1 MMIISLGVLYYIIV
15 SGGFKSVLNQAY
27 RSRAEDMGL
36 SLRLLGL
43 NLVLGFCTP
52 ASGG

>member
-1 MMIISLGVLYYIIV
+1 M
-15 SGGFKSVLNQAY
+15 LNQGY

-36 SLRLLGL
+36 RLLGF